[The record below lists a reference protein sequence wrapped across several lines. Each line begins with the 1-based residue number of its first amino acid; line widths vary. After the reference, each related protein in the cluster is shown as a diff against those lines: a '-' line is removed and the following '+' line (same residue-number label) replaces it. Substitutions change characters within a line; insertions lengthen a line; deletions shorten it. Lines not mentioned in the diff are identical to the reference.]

1 MADKELTQ
9 MTFPEK
15 LNGLAL
21 YDGDEWLG
29 GVDWLVTGTP
39 GRTYSFNSVRAV
51 NLGDYFS
58 AGELGNPNIER
69 YAEILRLPNNCPVK
83 LKLQFIDASSLGI
96 TAQVYDT
103 DGETWLADL
112 GNFATYSSWGYM
124 PTYTEYYIY
133 CFVSTRYTNVPTE
146 GVTHPDQFGVYA
158 LAFNNQATP
167 FACSVISEGNDI
179 STLNI
184 LDTAKREDGDNN
196 YLTMNNFAIMT
207 FASVAGY
214 TTWLKSFG
222 DPFTGPV
229 IAQGEP
235 AGGGDPSGPGGGGGT
250 YDDSSDPIDFPELPT
265 GGALTSGMIKGYVIG
280 SPQLQAMQNT
290 LWNMSIF
297 DIATQF
303 QKLVTEPLQCMI
315 SLAALPVTPTTTG
328 TLEHVKLGSFD
339 TGAEAYKITGQYVIV
354 DCGSLNLKEYWGSA
368 LDYAPY
374 TDIDIFLPF
383 VGMRTIRIEDAQ
395 AMTLVVKYYVDVLTG
410 SCIAFVKCGQSV
422 LYSFTGNCLQHIPV
436 TSQSSDLLKNSISA
450 AGALGVGLATGN
462 PAAAAAGAAYGA
474 INTATSKNHVQRSG
488 DLAGSAGIL
497 GEYTPY
503 VIIHRPVQSLAKGY
517 NQFKGYPCNVTYSL
531 QNLRGYTEVEHIH
544 LTNISGATD
553 TELQEI
559 EQLLK
564 SGVIL

>member
-1 MADKELTQ
+1 MADLSDLK
-9 MTFPEK
+9 FPEK
-15 LNGLAL
+15 LPGLTF
-21 YDGDEWLG
+21 YDGDEWMG
-29 GVDWLVTGTP
+29 GIDWLATGTP
-39 GRTYSFNSVRAV
+39 GRCYRFEEVRMI

-58 AGELGNPNIER
+58 ASELGNPNIER
-69 YAEILRLPNNCPVK
+69 FADLVTLPNNAKVK
-83 LKLQFIDASSLGI
+83 IRLKFIDASSLGI
-96 TAQVYDT
+96 TAQLFDT
-103 DGETWLADL
+103 DGETWIQDL
-112 GNFATYSSWGYM
+112 GSIATSSSWGYL
-124 PTYTEYYIY
+124 PSFSEYYIY
-133 CFVSTRYTNVPTE
+133 CFCSTRYTNVPTE
-146 GVTHPDQFGVYA
+146 GVTPPDQAGIYCLV
-158 LAFNNQATP
+158 FNNQSTP
-167 FACSVISEGNDI
+167 FACSVIAPGNEV
-179 STLNI
+179 STLQI
-184 LDTAKREDGDNN
+184 REKAIEEDGDNQYITVQN
-196 YLTMNNFAIMT
+196 VALLTFQ
-207 FASVAGY
+207 SVAAY

-229 IAQGEP
+229 IPQGDP

-250 YDDSSDPIDFPELPT
+250 YDDSSDPIDFPDLPT

-280 SPQLQAMQNT
+280 SPQLQAMQQT

-339 TGAEAYKITGQYVIV
+339 TEAEAYKITSQYVTV
-354 DCGSLNLKEYWGSA
+354 DCGSLSLKEYWGSA

-395 AMTLVVKYYVDVLTG
+395 ALTLTVKYYVDVLTG
-410 SCIAFVKCGQSV
+410 SCIAFVKCGTSV

-531 QNLRGYTEVEHIH
+531 TNLKGYTEVEHIH
-544 LTNISGATD
+544 LTGISGATD
-553 TELQEI
+553 TELKEI